1 MTTTKRI
8 TIHDIA
14 RQAGVSP
21 STVSRVLNSTTPVA
35 EDKRAAVTSAISQ
48 LNYRPSLVA
57 QGLARG
63 KSTVVGVL
71 TQDIASPFYGEILRG
86 IEYGL
91 RGSVYHPI
99 FANGNWRLEDEY
111 DALEILRSR
120 QPEAIILL
128 GGHLPD
134 AEILAVAEDLP
145 LIAVGRL
152 IKGFE
157 DHCVRVD
164 DFQGAYLATRHLL
177 DRGHRRIAHIAGL
190 ASHQDTRDRQAGYC
204 HALTEAD
211 VPINPDL
218 IIEGTLQEQSGLM
231 AVETLLV
238 RASPFTAIFAANDQM
253 AYGARLALYRRG
265 IRVPEDV
272 SLVGFDDLPGSA
284 YTTPPLTTV
293 RQPTLEMGRAAARAV
308 LRLIEGQPLALPHF
322 APELVIRESAS
333 LYRR

>member
-1 MTTTKRI
+1 MTTSKRI

-35 EDKRAAVTSAISQ
+35 EDKRTAVTAAIRR

-63 KSTVVGVL
+63 KSTVIGVL

-99 FANGNWRLEDEY
+99 FANGNWHLEEEH
-111 DALEILRSR
+111 DALEVLRSR

-128 GGHLPD
+128 GGLIPD
-134 AEILAVAEDLP
+134 AEILDVADELP
-145 LIAVGRL
+145 LVVVGRL
-152 IKGFE
+152 IPGFE
-157 DHCVRVD
+157 RYCVRVD
-164 DFQGAYLATRHLL
+164 DFQGAYMATRHLIEL
-177 DRGHRRIAHIAGL
+177 GHRRIAHISGIS
-190 ASHQDTRDRQAGYC
+190 SHQDTLDRQAGYEQ
-204 HALTEAD
+204 ALKEAD
-211 VPINPDL
+211 LPLNPDL
-218 IIEGTLQEQSGLM
+218 IIEGTFQEQSGLM

-272 SLVGFDDLPGSA
+272 SIVGFDDLPGSA

-293 RQPTLEMGRAAARAV
+293 RQPTVEMGIAAAKAV
-308 LRLIEGQPLALPHF
+308 LNLIEDTDLALPNF

-333 LYRR
+333 LCRR